1 MLIGVLILAVM
12 VLVGW
17 GVLLQ
22 RQVNEIN
29 NVVRMLYKREDAVIS
44 NSTEINVDK

>member
-1 MLIGVLILAVM
+1 MLAVM

-29 NVVRMLYKREDAVIS
+29 DVLGIIKKREDAVIS

>member
-1 MLIGVLILAVM
+1 MLAVM

-29 NVVRMLYKREDAVIS
+29 DVVRMLKKREDAVIS